1 MSEDESHEPN
11 QVQRDAPAVT
21 MPNISLDLE
30 EPVLANNP
38 FKVRM
43 DLANELWQLGQLHTS
58 RALMEEVLH
67 EATGD
72 VKALAQKWLAERG

>member
-1 MSEDESHEPN
+1 
-11 QVQRDAPAVT
+11 
-21 MPNISLDLE
+21 MPDISLDLE
-30 EPVLANNP
+30 DEAPVPLNNP

-67 EATGD
+67 EATGE